1 MVYGGCK
8 GEMKNSIN
16 YRECRYFKTE
26 DDACCRYYF
35 VTISYGD
42 YVEEVLQEL
51 SQVPTDII
59 VMNSCLWD
67 VHRHGKKGI
76 EHYEDNLEKLVSSLR
91 RLLPDCLFIWL
102 TTPPVDI
109 KSKGGFLM
117 RPGQDLVKINEVKYC
132 NQIAREVFEGAN
144 EIDRRFRIV
153 DLGYVFQFFEHHR
166 ASDGVH
172 WNERAHRRIS
182 NMILEEVSKAFN
194 MKVPRILP
202 MREAFN
208 HNPTHE
214 YYDMPR
220 PPPPM
225 FDQWD
230 EKPPFHPDEL
240 PCPPPEQQNNWEYN
254 SHQNGWDYENYD
266 PRQAP
271 PPPPPQGP
279 VRPGG
284 YPFGPPELPPPM
296 PFGPTD
302 KMRPTFMD
310 RGLRDQWFGDLDDLG
325 EARKQ
330 VEERQR
336 QQLHGNEKVKEEQK
350 QYRFGVSVD
359 KPTVKRKLDAADD
372 GKPSKVTIIETENGI
387 YKKLI
392 SLQDGTTLHSIL
404 SENEKRDHLKQLEK
418 ERLEKEQKE
427 KEEREKL
434 DRQKQEKE
442 KAEKEARERAE
453 KEAIEKAEKEAKE
466 KAEKEAKE
474 KAEQERKEA
483 EKKKEEEFA
492 ALKKLVDISSLP
504 LVSEIPTKDPKENK
518 EEKVQKGTEFLSK
531 FASKLLSFI
540 NKPVNKLSDS
550 VKGDTK
556 DIFNEHV
563 KSLTEVNPLDLVNHV
578 KTIMEKP
585 TNEMIKRFQQNGEIS
600 DEKPSI
606 LKTSQPFSTAT
617 NSNKSASTN
626 SSAKLPSA
634 VTTSSVFD
642 VPSKVTKK
650 VDTLALLSMQSPFA
664 KMKVFAPP
672 APVQIKK
679 GKNEDE
685 FEPIQNRKV
694 KDENEPIQNQK
705 VKSENDGEHADNKK
719 LKNEEEIENEL
730 LAGVDDGDLSDVD
743 DSVLDDV
750 PADSKTKPVKSNEL
764 VPKTSTVTVSNRND
778 TKVIKTVSQVKPPRA
793 STLVNKVFNSKLKGS
808 VSATTLV
815 ASKASLNS
823 VISTINSKAVAAPKA
838 VIAKSSNSVTVKSTK
853 TTTVAAPKP
862 IIAKSSNSVTVKST
876 KTIVTTS
883 TPKQLVGKS
892 TSGKQKRSIDETDNK
907 KPSKKLKLKV
917 EKESIP
923 SDSSMDISA
932 LSDLNSSQSSQSS
945 QITTDTETPTKK
957 KKKKD
962 KHPNETKEERR
973 LRKQKKKEKKEKKL
987 QEKMNKTNTG
997 KKTEISTESAHKI
1010 ETITNTNTNWNKP
1023 IKRSNAEHRQRS
1035 ATWAPIPQPTSRSI
1049 NNNQNPQ
1056 TLLTQPQFVLQQ
1068 QQTQPTISPTVVLNP
1083 YQTVLQDQQSLIQK
1097 QHEEH
1102 QQQLLVA
1109 QQQQTQ
1115 QQEELTR
1122 QLVAQ
1127 QQALIIQQQQQQQ
1140 QQQAAMTQTA
1150 QDTIQAQQ
1158 QTYNPS
1164 QQLYIDEYGQTYTL
1178 EEETYIVGPSGQ
1190 IQNISAGT
1198 SALLQQQ
1205 QQQQQGVQQQYIQSS
1220 LLYSQQQQGRFL

>member
-230 EKPPFHPDEL
+230 DKPPFHPDEL

-254 SHQNGWDYENYD
+254 NHQNGWDYENYD

-279 VRPGG
+279 IRPGG

-359 KPTVKRKLDAADD
+359 KPTVKRKLDATDD

-418 ERLEKEQKE
+418 ERLEKEHKE

-434 DRQKQEKE
+434 ERQRQEKE
-442 KAEKEARERAE
+442 KAEKEAKEKAE
-453 KEAIEKAEKEAKE
+453 KEAVEKAEKEAKE

-504 LVSEIPTKDPKENK
+504 LVSKIPMKDPKENK
-518 EEKVQKGTEFLSK
+518 EDKAQKGTEFLSK

-540 NKPVNKLSDS
+540 NKPVDKLTDS

-563 KSLTEVNPLDLVNHV
+563 KCLTEVNPQDLVNHV

-585 TNEMIKRFQQNGEIS
+585 TNEMIKQFQQNGEIS
-600 DEKPSI
+600 DEKPPI
-606 LKTSQPFSTAT
+606 LKASQPSSTA
-617 NSNKSASTN
+617 SNLDKSSSTN
-626 SSAKLPSA
+626 SSAQLPSA
-634 VTTSSVFD
+634 VTTFSVFD
-642 VPSKVTKK
+642 MPSKVTKK

-672 APVQIKK
+672 APVQNKK
-679 GKNEDE
+679 GKNDDE
-685 FEPIQNRKV
+685 SEPIQNRKI
-694 KDENEPIQNQK
+694 KNENEPNQNQNIK
-705 VKSENDGEHADNKK
+705 NENEGENADNKK
-719 LKNEEEIENEL
+719 LKNEEELENEL

-743 DSVLDDV
+743 DSVLDDI
-750 PADSKTKPVKSNEL
+750 PADSKTKPAKSND
-764 VPKTSTVTVSNRND
+764 VVSKTSTVIVSNQKD
-778 TKVIKTVSQVKPPRA
+778 IKLLKAMAQVVPTRA
-793 STLVNKVFNSKLKGS
+793 STLVSKAFNSNLKGS
-808 VSATTLV
+808 VGATALV
-815 ASKASLNS
+815 ASKVSSLNS
-823 VISTINSKAVAAPKA
+823 VLSTINSKIVAAPKP
-838 VIAKSSNSVTVKSTK
+838 IITKSSNSVTVKSTK
-853 TTTVAAPKP
+853 TV
-862 IIAKSSNSVTVKST
+862 
-876 KTIVTTS
+876 VTTS
-883 TPKQLVGKS
+883 TPKQLIGKS
-892 TSGKQKRSIDETDNK
+892 ASGKQKRSVDETDNK
-907 KPSKKLKLKV
+907 KPNKKLKLKV

-973 LRKQKKKEKKEKKL
+973 LRKQKKKERKEKKL
-987 QEKMNKTNTG
+987 QEKMNKTNIG
-997 KKTEISTESAHKI
+997 KKTEVSTESAHKI
-1010 ETITNTNTNWNKP
+1010 ETITNTNTNWNKT
-1023 IKRSNAEHRQRS
+1023 IKRANADHRQRS
-1035 ATWAPIPQPTSRSI
+1035 ATWAPIPQPTSRST
-1049 NNNQNPQ
+1049 NNNHNPQ
-1056 TLLTQPQFVLQQ
+1056 TLLTQPQIVLQQQ
-1068 QQTQPTISPTVVLNP
+1068 QQTQPTISPAVVLNP
-1083 YQTVLQDQQSLIQK
+1083 YQTVLHDQQALIQK
-1097 QHEEH
+1097 QREEQ
-1102 QQQLLVA
+1102 QQQLLLA

-1127 QQALIIQQQQQQQ
+1127 QQALIIQQQQRQQQ
-1140 QQQAAMTQTA
+1140 QTAISQTTQ
-1150 QDTIQAQQ
+1150 DVIQAQQ

-1220 LLYSQQQQGRFL
+1220 LLYSQQQQARFL